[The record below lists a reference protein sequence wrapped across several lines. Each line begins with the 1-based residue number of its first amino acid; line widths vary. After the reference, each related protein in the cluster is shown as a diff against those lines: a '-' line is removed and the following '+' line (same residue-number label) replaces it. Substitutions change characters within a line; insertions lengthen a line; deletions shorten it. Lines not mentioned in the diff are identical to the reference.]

1 MSLQKKFIQWIGS
14 TSSLWAH
21 TIFFVGIFALR
32 FFGFAFDDILLILTT
47 VVSLEAIYL
56 AIFIQMTVNQNTSA
70 LEEVE
75 EDIDEIQTDI
85 DEIQADVDEI
95 EKETEEIHH
104 DIEEAAKEEDMDLE
118 KIQQTLLALVE
129 EVNKL
134 KQK

>member
-1 MSLQKKFIQWIGS
+1 MSLQKKCIQWIGS
-14 TSSLWAH
+14 TSSLVVH
-21 TIFFVGIFALR
+21 TLFFLSIFSLY
-32 FFGFAFDDILLILTT
+32 FFGFSFDTILLFLTT
-47 VVSLEAIYL
+47 LVSLEAIYL

-70 LEEVE
+70 LAEVE

-95 EKETEEIHH
+95 EKETEEIHQE
-104 DIEEAAKEEDMDLE
+104 IEEAAKEEDVDLD
-118 KIQQTLLALVE
+118 KIHQALISLVE